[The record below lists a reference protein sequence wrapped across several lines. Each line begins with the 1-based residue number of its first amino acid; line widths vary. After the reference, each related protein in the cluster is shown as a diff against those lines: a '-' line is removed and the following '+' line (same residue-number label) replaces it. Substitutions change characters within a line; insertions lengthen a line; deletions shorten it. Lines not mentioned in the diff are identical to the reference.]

1 MNLFPLIR
9 PLLFGMDAETAHQ
22 TTFAALDR
30 LEHLGLLKLLIEFPP
45 SAPLDFCGLHLP
57 NPVGLAAGLDKDGK
71 HIDTLARLG
80 FGFLEIGT
88 VTPLPQPGNPKPR
101 LFRLEKTQGIINRM
115 GFNNDGVDACV
126 ARVKASKFYQS
137 GGIIGLNI
145 GKNAITP
152 IENAV
157 DDYLIGLRK
166 VYSVASYVT
175 INISSP
181 NTKNLR
187 QLQDGNELEK
197 LLSSLSIEREILTQQ
212 FGKKI
217 PMFLKIAPD
226 LLTEQI
232 KEISELVQK
241 YSFDAIIATNT
252 TLSRVGVES
261 EPNGQETGGL
271 SGSPVKKLSTHI
283 LATFAHELQGKIP
296 LIGVGG
302 ILSAQDAKDKL
313 SAGANLVQIYS
324 GLIYKG
330 PKLISECIKALK

>member
-1 MNLFPLIR
+1 MPWSRTILNHPL
-9 PLLFGMDAETAHQ
+9 
-22 TTFAALDR
+22 
-30 LEHLGLLKLLIEFPP
+30 
-45 SAPLDFCGLHLP
+45 
-57 NPVGLAAGLDKDGK
+57 
-71 HIDTLARLG
+71 
-80 FGFLEIGT
+80 
-88 VTPLPQPGNPKPR
+88 
-101 LFRLEKTQGIINRM
+101 
-115 GFNNDGVDACV
+115 
-126 ARVKASKFYQS
+126 
-137 GGIIGLNI
+137 
-145 GKNAITP
+145 
-152 IENAV
+152 
-157 DDYLIGLRK
+157 
-166 VYSVASYVT
+166 
-175 INISSP
+175 
-181 NTKNLR
+181 
-187 QLQDGNELEK
+187 
-197 LLSSLSIEREILTQQ
+197 
-212 FGKKI
+212 KI